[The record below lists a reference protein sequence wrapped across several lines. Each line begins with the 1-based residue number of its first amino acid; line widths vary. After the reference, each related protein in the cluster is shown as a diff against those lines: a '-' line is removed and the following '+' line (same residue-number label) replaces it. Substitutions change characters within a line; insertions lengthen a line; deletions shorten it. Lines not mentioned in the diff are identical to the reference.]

1 MAGIPQ
7 KLCESPPRG
16 MPSDTRVMPLDSN
29 TTVDQ
34 RLRSLSTEFNR
45 WCRSFGAT
53 PAARGVDMQSPG
65 NIILV
70 CEGASGNTF
79 GAFQGQTDPDAAKQG
94 RRELLI
100 KHWYGSAI
108 AAYQADHRQSVERLA
123 AEREERQRQQQAEQ
137 ARAAAA
143 RAAADIERQR
153 TRLASA
159 QLPVV
164 AGCRTSSGNPT
175 RCVRVS
181 VQP

>member
-1 MAGIPQ
+1 MAGIPR
-7 KLCESPPRG
+7 KLYESPPRG

-143 RAAADIERQR
+143 RAAATSSGSERAWHR
-153 TRLASA
+153 PSSPWWRA
-159 QLPVV
+159 PGV
-164 AGCRTSSGNPT
+164 SSGNPKK
-175 RCVRVS
+175 CVRVS